1 MSKEDI
7 KGGLRIALSHG
18 STLQEAMISFFNSG
32 YLKKDI
38 EDAASELDQLEKS
51 QNHQIPQTN
60 SIPVQ
65 KSTTQ
70 RSEVQELQPP
80 SPKSESSKSSGWTEQ
95 KFDDSKQGY
104 SQEEEKPKEENFK
117 EEYQPLQKQQ
127 TVQKVSKYGGKPS
140 PVGAAIVFIL
150 VFFLLFLVGILI
162 SVFLFKDEL
171 AAFFNSF
178 L

>member
-1 MSKEDI
+1 M
-7 KGGLRIALSHG
+7 L
-18 STLQEAMISFFNSG
+18 
-32 YLKKDI
+32 
-38 EDAASELDQLEKS
+38 ASELDQLEKS

-95 KFDDSKQGY
+95 KFDVSEQGY
-104 SQEEEKPKEENFK
+104 SQEEKPKEENFK

-150 VFFLLFLVGILI
+150 VFFLLFWLV
-162 SVFLFKDEL
+162 F
-171 AAFFNSF
+171 
-178 L
+178 